1 MPIQNVVYQI
11 DFDDSKAQ
19 AAFAK
24 LRQNIAKANDDYE
37 KFVKSSKK
45 PTGDSVDKLADNL
58 ETADDKT
65 RRAAK
70 GLDLLAASL
79 AGVQSETE
87 DIDSKQIEELGNAA
101 DKTAEKIKK
110 VGKAKKDAGLGK
122 DDAGGSPKTEK
133 LSKEEK
139 ELEKEANKKL
149 EKEKKE
155 RTLDGKLSSFSQ
167 AANAGSDFKE
177 ALQAGD
183 LKGAVESVKDFGG
196 SLSALASPTGLAVA
210 GAAAVVG
217 ALALT
222 ANAAAEGAKKIAE
235 YKKQIGELSG
245 IKGQDAENLAVNIAA
260 LSEVYGTDSEQY
272 IKAVNTISQ
281 NRKITVQQADEL
293 LTQQVERGF
302 SNEELKQLTEYDI
315 QLKDFNFTTQQSI
328 NLIRNGK
335 KFGFFDDKLPDA
347 IKEAKIKI
355 LEFSTSAQDALK
367 PLGDKFYNQLKL
379 DLANK
384 TKTGPELIQAIA
396 KETQTQL
403 KAGKIDKGQV
413 QYIVTDVLGGSQGE
427 DLGNSNTINFL
438 IEKFNNYISI
448 FNRLIS
454 N

>member
-335 KFGFFDDKLPDA
+335 KF
-347 IKEAKIKI
+347 
-355 LEFSTSAQDALK
+355 
-367 PLGDKFYNQLKL
+367 
-379 DLANK
+379 
-384 TKTGPELIQAIA
+384 
-396 KETQTQL
+396 
-403 KAGKIDKGQV
+403 
-413 QYIVTDVLGGSQGE
+413 
-427 DLGNSNTINFL
+427 
-438 IEKFNNYISI
+438 
-448 FNRLIS
+448 
-454 N
+454 